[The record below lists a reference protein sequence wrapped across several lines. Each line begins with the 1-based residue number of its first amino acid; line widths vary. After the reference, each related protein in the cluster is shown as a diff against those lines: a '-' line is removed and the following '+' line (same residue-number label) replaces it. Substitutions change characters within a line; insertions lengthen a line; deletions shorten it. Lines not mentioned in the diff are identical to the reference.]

1 MDRKRGGGRLTRDD
15 IEKGIEKMTQSSK
28 VASKLNIAGLPLP
41 DRPTSTKSSVNI
53 FEEWETVKKTYGGI
67 GNIPFDDL
75 GNYLDKWTELV
86 SYVRWTE
93 AIADIKQTS
102 SKEIRDTVEKQLYTL
117 QDGGRELRA
126 ASVHTEPIY
135 IEWENKYIEDNT
147 YYISIKGLREAYEH
161 RANAIS
167 REITR
172 RASEVD
178 NTRRSYNRG
187 GA

>member
-1 MDRKRGGGRLTRDD
+1 MTRSE
-15 IEKGIEKMTQSSK
+15 IEHGIEKMVQSSR
-28 VASKLNIAGLPLP
+28 VSAKLQTAGLPLP
-41 DRPTSTKSSVNI
+41 SKPASTESRINI
-53 FEEWETVKKTYGGI
+53 FEEWETLKKSYGGV
-67 GNIPFDDL
+67 GNIPFEDL

-86 SYVRWTE
+86 SYARWTE
-93 AIADIKQTS
+93 AIADIRQTT
-102 SKEIRDTVEKQLYTL
+102 SKEIRDTVEKQLYTI

-126 ASVHTEPIY
+126 ASVQTEPIY

-147 YYISIKGLREAYEH
+147 YYTSIKGLREAYEY

-178 NTRRSYNRG
+178 SVRRSYNRG
-187 GA
+187 GAV

>member
-1 MDRKRGGGRLTRDD
+1 MTRNE
-15 IEKGIEKMTQSSK
+15 IEHGIEKMVQSSK
-28 VASKLNIAGLPLP
+28 VATKLQTAGLPLP
-41 DRPTSTKSSVNI
+41 SKPAYTESRINI
-53 FEEWETVKKTYGGI
+53 FDEWETLKKTYGGI

-75 GNYLDKWTELV
+75 GNYLDKWTALV
-86 SYVRWTE
+86 SYARWTE

-161 RANAIS
+161 RANEIS